1 MKKVTCPWF
10 RGLGFIL
17 SWILFPLSPGLFAQE
32 SAGEEFG
39 ARIYHAEGT
48 DFILAV
54 GEQRNI
60 YRPDSLGAGG
70 LTLNP
75 RDMIQTAAGSF
86 VELQL
91 IPGGTV
97 IKAAENTSVVF
108 NSAGGEG
115 APASFDL
122 LYGRI
127 RIIRGAEEGNRDL
140 VVQSGNAVVHV
151 REGDIGLDY
160 ILRPG
165 LSLTGNGIS
174 LPLLR
179 IYGFS
184 GIAELVPRMTREG
197 SGTLSPAGD
206 SGGEQALIRVKEGE
220 TLALEVLSGLSFTER
235 KPLGRDIVDYWARNN
250 FNGAPPLKKPESAL
264 VFFSDAPPDNQIR
277 YTPPDYTSL
286 VKPNRVKNWGIA
298 AGLLFTAVGVG
309 LQSYGRFRIAS
320 NKDAYAESLIN
331 AGFAPLGLG
340 FLTLMVSLIP
350 RSVPPAAYGAP

>member
-1 MKKVTCPWF
+1 MKKVTRPWF

-17 SWILFPLSPGLFAQE
+17 SWLIFPLFPGVFAQE

-48 DFILAV
+48 DFILVV

-70 LTLNP
+70 LDLSP
-75 RDMIQTAAGSF
+75 RDMIQTAPGSF
-86 VELQL
+86 VEIQL

-108 NSAGGEG
+108 NGAGGEG
-115 APASFDL
+115 ASPSFEL
-122 LYGRI
+122 LYGRL
-127 RIIRGAEEGNRDL
+127 RIIRGAEDSGRDP
-140 VVQSGNAVVHV
+140 VVQSGNAAVRL

-165 LSLTGNGIS
+165 LSLTGNGIGQ
-174 LPLLR
+174 PLLR

-184 GIAELVPRMTREG
+184 GTAELVPRMSPGE
-197 SGTLSPAGD
+197 SGTFPAGD
-206 SGGEQALIRVKEGE
+206 GGGALIRVSEGE
-220 TLALEVLSGLSFTER
+220 TLALEVLSALSFTER
-235 KPLGRDIVDYWARNN
+235 KPLGEDIVDYWARNS
-250 FNGAPPLKKPESAL
+250 FNGSPPLKAPEAAGVFLAGAPPG
-264 VFFSDAPPDNQIR
+264 NQIL
-277 YTPPDYTSL
+277 YTPPDYTGFA
-286 VKPNRVKNWGIA
+286 KAGRVKNWGIA
-298 AGLLFTAVGVG
+298 AGLLFTAVGLG
-309 LQSYGRFRIAS
+309 LQSYGHFRVAS
-320 NKDAYAESLIN
+320 DNDAHAESLIK

-350 RSVPPAAYGAP
+350 RSTPPAAYGAP